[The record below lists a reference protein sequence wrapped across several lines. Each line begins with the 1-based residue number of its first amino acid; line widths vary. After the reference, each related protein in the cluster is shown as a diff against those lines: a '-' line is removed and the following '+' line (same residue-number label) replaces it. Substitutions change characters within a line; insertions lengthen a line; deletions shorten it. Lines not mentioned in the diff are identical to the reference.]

1 METPLNPEEIKS
13 IKNKIKTLR
22 PIIKDYQ
29 KNLNDN
35 QQQIDIIVKKYKKN
49 KKFICIG
56 CCEKFYNQKDYNLHV
71 NKNKYGCQRINYNS
85 YPIFSLGVGDY
96 DRNLYKF
103 VRETKVSEHHLNNKR
118 QELDKLLKQL
128 ENNKN

>member
-1 METPLNPEEIKS
+1 MEDTLDLEEIKS

-29 KNLNDN
+29 KKLNDN
-35 QQQIDIIVKKYKKN
+35 QHQVDIIVNKYKKN

-56 CCEKFYNQKDYNLHV
+56 CCKKFYNQKDYDLHV
-71 NKNKYGCQRINYNS
+71 NKNIYGCRMINYNS
-85 YPIFSLGVGDY
+85 YSIFSFGVGDY

-103 VRETKVSEHHLNNKR
+103 IRETKVSEHYINNKR
-118 QELDKLLKQL
+118 KELDKLLKQL
-128 ENNKN
+128 EDNKN

>member
-1 METPLNPEEIKS
+1 MENTLNSEEFKS

-29 KNLNDN
+29 KKLNDN
-35 QQQIDIIVKKYKKN
+35 QQQIDIIVKKYKRN

-56 CCEKFYNQKDYNLHV
+56 CCKKFYNQKDYDSHI
-71 NKNKYGCQRINYNS
+71 NKNMFGCREINYNS
-85 YPIFSLGVGDY
+85 HPIFSLGVGDY
-96 DRNLYKF
+96 DRTLYKF
-103 VRETKVSEHHLNNKR
+103 VRETKISEYHLNNKR
-118 QELDKLLKQL
+118 QELDKLLKLL